1 MQITPVSSFIPLS
14 LARRLGGLALLL
26 ALAQPAMAVNIVYDG
41 SCANGPDRL
50 AVANAVARA
59 TTWANDAYN
68 EVNNNEQALRN
79 NPPTAYRTWFGTF
92 EQDRYQRVRGVL
104 DGVRFKLNSDSTMTA
119 YCRRDTD
126 RACETGV
133 GVAATIAATLPR
145 VRSDFEVW
153 FCTAF
158 FALPANVG
166 FDTQAG
172 SVLHEMTHSIGNT
185 EDIPGAY
192 GTAGAG
198 NLATQA
204 PARAVDNA
212 DNYEFFVEQL
222 YD

>member
-1 MQITPVSSFIPLS
+1 MDITPVSSFNSLP
-14 LARRLGGLALLL
+14 LARRLCGLALLL

-68 EVNNNEQALRN
+68 LVNNNEQALRN
-79 NPPTAYRTWFGTF
+79 NPPSPYLTWFGAF
-92 EQDRYQRVRGVL
+92 EQGRYQRVRGVL
-104 DGVRFKLNSDSTMTA
+104 DGVRFKLNSDSTLTA
-119 YCRRDTD
+119 YCRIDP
-126 RACETGV
+126 
-133 GVAATIAATLPR
+133 AAPCDDAGDIAATDAR
-145 VRSDFEVW
+145 VRGDFNVW
-153 FCTAF
+153 FCNAF

-172 SVLHEMTHSIGNT
+172 SVLHEMTHSIGNA
-185 EDIPGAY
+185 EDIPGGY
-192 GTAGAG
+192 GPANAA
-198 NLATQA
+198 NLATNT

>member
-14 LARRLGGLALLL
+14 LAHLLGGLALLL

-79 NPPTAYRTWFGTF
+79 NPPSPYLSWFGTF
-92 EQDRYQRVRGVL
+92 EQCRYQRVRGVL
-104 DGVRFKLNSDSTMTA
+104 DGVRFKLNSDSTLTA
-119 YCRRDTD
+119 YCRIDP
-126 RACETGV
+126 
-133 GVAATIAATLPR
+133 AAPCDDAGDIAATDAR
-145 VRSDFEVW
+145 VRGDFNVW
-153 FCTAF
+153 FCHDF
-158 FALPANVG
+158 FALHANVG

>member
-14 LARRLGGLALLL
+14 LARLLGGLALLL

-79 NPPTAYRTWFGTF
+79 NPPSPYLSWFGTF

-119 YCRRDTD
+119 YCRIDP
-126 RACETGV
+126 
-133 GVAATIAATLPR
+133 AAPCDDAGDIAATDAR
-145 VRSDFEVW
+145 VRGDFNVW
-153 FCTAF
+153 FCHDF
-158 FALPANVG
+158 FALHANVG

-192 GTAGAG
+192 GTDGAG